1 MLVKSPPLRIDPD
14 IEQTHTP
21 WHRRVLRWASQ
32 YSPWRVYY
40 EVPYG
45 RRSLERQLRT
55 RSSSPIQEWE
65 ARGVAFNQVKPILE
79 VIATELN
86 LPNPYLLPD
95 DPLRIVLISDYDDS
109 PLAWL
114 HHGLERRL
122 GVALDVDELR
132 SLTGDDKSTVESIVQ
147 ALLRRLSRPQHS

>member
-1 MLVKSPPLRIDPD
+1 MKSLPLRIDPD

-32 YSPWRVYY
+32 YSPFRIYY
-40 EVPYG
+40 DVPYG

-65 ARGVAFNQVKPILE
+65 ARGIVFNQVKPILE

-95 DPLRIVLISDYDDS
+95 DPLRIVLISDYDDFL
-109 PLAWL
+109 LAWL
-114 HHGLERRL
+114 LHGLERRL

-132 SLTGDDKSTVESIVQ
+132 SLIGEDKSTVELIVQ
-147 ALLRRLSRPQHS
+147 ALHRQLSGPQHS